1 MKSKELE
8 QLIFNPFH
16 TSKILHHFLTGVDAN
31 NKNGI
36 KTELISIVLPIIYN
50 DLLVDNS
57 LSTLNVKSN
66 FKSLMSAYEF
76 KIFATQINDEI
87 KNFRSLTNNS
97 LIVLGNTND
106 VIVSDFITVKNAID
120 YHLEKDITLKK
131 IYKASY
137 NLGSIMAKEN
147 YLSIFLKLKITEL

>member
-16 TSKILHHFLTGVDAN
+16 TSKILQHFLTGVDAN

-36 KTELISIVLPIIYN
+36 KTELIGIVLPIIYN
-50 DLLVDNS
+50 DVLVNNS

-66 FKSLMSAYEF
+66 FKSLVSVYEF
-76 KIFATQINDEI
+76 KVFATQINDEI
-87 KNFRSLTNNS
+87 KKFRSLTNNS
-97 LIVLGNTND
+97 LIILANTND
-106 VIVSDFITVKNAID
+106 VIISDFIKGKNTID
-120 YHLEKDITLKK
+120 YHHEKDICLKK

>member
-36 KTELISIVLPIIYN
+36 KTELIGIVLPIIYN
-50 DLLVDNS
+50 DVLVNNS
-57 LSTLNVKSN
+57 LSTLNIKSN
-66 FKSLMSAYEF
+66 FKSLIVAYEF
-76 KIFATQINDEI
+76 KLFATQINDEI
-87 KNFRSLTNNS
+87 KNFKSLTNNS
-97 LIVLGNTND
+97 LIILANTND
-106 VIVSDFITVKNAID
+106 IIVSDFIKVKNTID
-120 YHLEKDITLKK
+120 YHHEKDITLKK

>member
-36 KTELISIVLPIIYN
+36 KTELIGIVLPIIYN
-50 DLLVDNS
+50 DVLVNNS

-66 FKSLMSAYEF
+66 FKSLISVYEF
-76 KIFATQINDEI
+76 KVFATQINDEI

-97 LIVLGNTND
+97 LIILANTND
-106 VIVSDFITVKNAID
+106 VIVSDFIKVKNVID
-120 YHLEKDITLKK
+120 YHHEKDITLKK

>member
-36 KTELISIVLPIIYN
+36 KTELIGIVLPIIYN
-50 DLLVDNS
+50 DVLVNNS

-66 FKSLMSAYEF
+66 FKSLISTYEF
-76 KIFATQINDEI
+76 KVFATQINDEI
-87 KNFRSLTNNS
+87 KNFKSLTNNS
-97 LIVLGNTND
+97 LIILANTND
-106 VIVSDFITVKNAID
+106 IIISDFIKVKNTID
-120 YHLEKDITLKK
+120 YHHEKDISLKK